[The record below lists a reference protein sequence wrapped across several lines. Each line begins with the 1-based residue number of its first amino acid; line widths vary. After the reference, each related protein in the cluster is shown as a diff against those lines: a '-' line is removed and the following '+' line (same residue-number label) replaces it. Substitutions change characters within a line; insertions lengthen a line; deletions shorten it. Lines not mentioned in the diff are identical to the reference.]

1 MIESIIVFTLTMAFL
16 ISIMDKI
23 IKVKRKHNEEEFKEF
38 QEKEYQ
44 KLIAQIDNG
53 IINERKVRKYI
64 RRNLGLDD

>member
-1 MIESIIVFTLTMAFL
+1 MIETIIVFTLTMTFL

-23 IKVKRKHNEEEFKEF
+23 IKVKRKHNEEEF
-38 QEKEYQ
+38 QEKKYQ

-53 IINERKVRKYI
+53 IINEKKVRKYI